1 LWQVT
6 SFASD
11 NYAGAHAE
19 VVRAIVTANAGHT
32 PSYGADPWTRRMEEC
47 FAAHFGTHAMAFA
60 VFNGT
65 AANVLG
71 LSLLLRRYEAVICA
85 ETAHLNTD
93 EGGAPEQVGGMKLLT
108 VPTGFGKL
116 TPADVSTRLTAQ
128 GDQHQPQPRA
138 VSISQPTELG
148 TCYSMDEMAALA
160 EMAHSNGLY
169 LHVDGARLAN
179 AAVSLDCSLAEA
191 VVGADVVS
199 LGGTKNGL
207 LGAEAVVVLRPEL
220 GDSFRFVR
228 KQGMQFG
235 SKMRFLA
242 AQLVALLEGDLWQR
256 NASHANA
263 MAQRLH
269 AGLEGIPS
277 VTVMYPPQVNSVFA
291 SLHPT
296 HIALLQ
302 RDHDF
307 YTWDADRHIVRW
319 MTAFDTNPRDVDDFL
334 ADIRRVTGAVSRE
347 TSSYHLGVDPI

>member
-1 LWQVT
+1 MWRVT

-19 VVRAIVTANAGHT
+19 VVRAVVTANAGHT
-32 PSYGADPWTRRMEEC
+32 ASYGNDPWTRRMEEC

-71 LSLLLRRYEAVICA
+71 LSMLLRRYEAVICA
-85 ETAHLNTD
+85 ESAHLNTD
-93 EGGAPEQVGGMKLLT
+93 EGGAPERIGGMKLLT
-108 VPTGFGKL
+108 VATESGKL

-128 GDQHQPQPRA
+128 GDQHQAQPRV
-138 VSISQPTELG
+138 VSVSQPTELG
-148 TCYSMDEMAALA
+148 TCYSMDEMSALA
-160 EMAHSNGLY
+160 EMSHANGLY

-179 AAVSLDCSLAEA
+179 AAVALDCSLAEA

-199 LGGTKNGL
+199 FGGTKNGL

-220 GDSFRFVR
+220 GDSFRFIR
-228 KQGMQFG
+228 KQGMQLG

-263 MAQRLH
+263 MAHRLH
-269 AGLEGIPS
+269 AGLQDISS
-277 VTVMYPPQVNSVFA
+277 VEVVYPAQVNAIFA
-291 SLHPT
+291 ALYPT

-307 YTWDADRHIVRW
+307 YIWNADRHVVRW
-319 MTAFDTNPRDVDDFL
+319 MTAFDTNPQDVDDFL
-334 ADIRRVTGAVSRE
+334 SDIRRVTGAVSRE
-347 TSSYHLGVDPI
+347 TTPGRF